1 MKTALWILAAAVAL
15 FLLDRLAL
23 WAESRGWIYYRH
35 HHASPGA
42 LGNAFLNLQ
51 SMIEPGKVHV
61 IEAQREG
68 DPEEGE
74 SGDPPEGGA
83 QRP

>member
-15 FLLDRLAL
+15 FLIDRLAL
-23 WAESRGWIYYRH
+23 WAESRGWIFYRRRH
-35 HHASPGA
+35 PSPGTV
-42 LGNAFLNLQ
+42 GNAFLNLQ

-61 IEAQREG
+61 IEAQE
-68 DPEEGE
+68 DAEPEQEP